1 MKNIRF
7 VILCFLLFSFACTE
21 NKDIEKVKSSPLEL
35 GLILDNKYIIGDLVK
50 EIAGI
55 KGTVQWKSFRP
66 IGYEDAPNTVCVQI
80 DITRNADEYHLKH
93 EIKMQYLLNRE
104 TGFVKIG
111 HLEVDSIGRSLADF
125 YTILIGIGID
135 NLR

>member
-1 MKNIRF
+1 MKNIKF

-35 GLILDNKYIIGDLVK
+35 GLILDNKYVIGNLVK

-55 KGTVQWKSFRP
+55 KGTVQWKSFHP
-66 IGYEDAPNTVCVQI
+66 VGYENNSNIVCVQI
-80 DITRNADEYHLKH
+80 DITRNTDKNNLV
-93 EIKMQYLLNRE
+93 KMQYLLNRE

-111 HLEVDSIGRSLADF
+111 HLEVDSIGRSAADF

-135 NLR
+135 NL